1 MNLYTDGT
9 TKASTDEITTAL
21 AEAQAADHTAARDA
35 TAADLQTWI
44 DGYYDGREWDYVAE
58 DWKADPA
65 DFEGDKTLKLKAVS
79 VTAVADEVDEQ
90 WVAVQL
96 PSDASAASDVYKRQQ
111 PKFWAGQAAIIG
123 QDLGGNKARTNANLM
138 RVELARISALL

>member
-21 AEAQAADHTAARDA
+21 ADSQAADHTAARDA

-44 DGYYDGREWDYVAE
+44 D
-58 DWKADPA
+58 ADEA
-65 DFEGDKTLKLKAVS
+65 LKAAG
-79 VTAVADEVDEQ
+79 VTAVADEADAM

-96 PSDASAASDVYKRQQ
+96 PNDVDGQ
-111 PKFWAGQAAIIG
+111 PKFWQGQAASIG
-123 QDLGGNKARTNANLM
+123 QNLGGNKARTHKDKM
-138 RVELARISALL
+138 RVELGRISALL